1 MGVNPFFL
9 TSGTYS
15 VLIIDA
21 NSCLITET
29 LTINE
34 PPVLT
39 SSTFVQD
46 ISCNNGTDGSIDLII
61 SGGSSPYNTL
71 WSNGSITE
79 DISNLS
85 SSLYNVTITDAN
97 GCVLQDVFT
106 YLNLANSE

>member
-1 MGVNPFFL
+1 ML
-9 TSGTYS
+9 
-15 VLIIDA
+15 

-61 SGGSSPYNTL
+61 NGGSSPYNTL
-71 WSNGSITE
+71 CLMVLLLRIFQIYLPHYIMLPLLTRMVVFYKMQLR
-79 DISNLS
+79 IS
-85 SSLYNVTITDAN
+85 A
-97 GCVLQDVFT
+97 CQ
-106 YLNLANSE
+106 

>member
-1 MGVNPFFL
+1 M
-9 TSGTYS
+9 
-15 VLIIDA
+15 
-21 NSCLITET
+21 
-29 LTINE
+29 
-34 PPVLT
+34 LT

-97 GCVLQDVFT
+97 GCVLQDAAYVSEPLPIVNNT
-106 YLNLANSE
+106 SMYLCEGDEVTIGNNTIIAVYVIKWE